1 MKIKDHPQDYL
12 KRLQQVLKSIDRK
25 KLVSLIEKIASFSKT
40 DKTIFIAGN
49 GGSAGTASHMA
60 CDLGKTV
67 LIDSLGDKAYRL
79 RVISLTD
86 NVPLITALAND
97 YGYEYIFSEQ
107 LKSFGRSGDML
118 IVLTGS
124 GNSPNIIQAVLTAKS
139 LGINTYGLLGF
150 GGGKVKEIL
159 DDMLFI
165 DSRDYGL
172 VEDAYLIIGHLITDW
187 FRSKNLNGSN

>member
-12 KRLQQVLKSIDRK
+12 QRVGQVLKSIDRS

-49 GGSAGTASHMA
+49 GGSASTASHMA

-67 LIDSLGDKAYRL
+67 LVDSLGDKAYRL
-79 RVISLTD
+79 RVVSLTD

-97 YGYEYIFSEQ
+97 YGYEHIFSEQ
-107 LKSFGRSGDML
+107 LKNFGRSGDML

-124 GNSPNIIQAVLTAKS
+124 GNSSNIIQAVLTAKS
-139 LGINTYGLLGF
+139 LGIDTFGVLGF

-159 DDMLFI
+159 DDMLII
-165 DSRDYGL
+165 DSEDYGL
-172 VEDAYLIIGHLITDW
+172 VEDTHLIINHMLTDW
-187 FRSKNLNGSN
+187 FRNQNLNDGN

>member
-12 KRLQQVLKSIDRK
+12 KRLKKVLKKIDRS
-25 KLVSLIEKIASFSKT
+25 KLASFIEKIASFSKT

-49 GGSAGTASHMA
+49 GGSASTASHMA

-86 NVPLITALAND
+86 NVPLITALSND
-97 YGYEYIFSEQ
+97 YGYEHIFSEQ

-139 LGINTYGLLGF
+139 LGIQTYGLLGF

-159 DDMLFI
+159 DDMLLI
-165 DSRDYGL
+165 DSDDYGL
-172 VEDAYLIIGHLITDW
+172 VEDAYLIIEHLITDW

>member
-1 MKIKDHPQDYL
+1 MKLKDHPQNYL
-12 KRLQQVLKSIDRK
+12 KRLEQVLKSIDRS
-25 KLVSLIEKIASFSKT
+25 KLALLIEKITSFSKT

-49 GGSAGTASHMA
+49 GGSASTASHMA

-79 RVISLTD
+79 RVVSLTD
-86 NVPLITALAND
+86 NIPLMTAIAND

-107 LKSFGRSGDML
+107 LKSFGRKGDML

-139 LGINTYGLLGF
+139 LGIQTFGLLGF
-150 GGGKVKEIL
+150 GGGKVKEVIDDIL
-159 DDMLFI
+159 LI
-165 DSRDYGL
+165 DCDDYGL
-172 VEDAYLIIGHLITDW
+172 VEDTHLIVDHLITDW
-187 FRSKNLNGSN
+187 FRNQNLNHGN

>member
-12 KRLQQVLKSIDRK
+12 QRLEKVLKSIDRH
-25 KLVSLIEKIASFSKT
+25 KLASLIEKIASFSKT

-49 GGSAGTASHMA
+49 GGSASTASHMA

-67 LIDSLGDKAYRL
+67 LIDSLGDKTYRL
-79 RVISLTD
+79 RVVSLTD
-86 NVPLITALAND
+86 NIPLMTALAND

-107 LKSFGRSGDML
+107 LKSFGRKGDML

-139 LGINTYGLLGF
+139 LGIQTYGLLGF
-150 GGGKVKEIL
+150 KGGKVKDIL
-159 DDMLFI
+159 DDMLLI
-165 DSRDYGL
+165 DSDNYGL
-172 VEDAYLIIGHLITDW
+172 VEDAHLIIDHLITDW
-187 FRSKNLNGSN
+187 FRNQNLNNGN

>member
-12 KRLQQVLKSIDRK
+12 RRLEKVLKNIDRN
-25 KLVSLIEKIASFSKT
+25 KLALLIEEIASFSKS

-67 LIDSLGDKAYRL
+67 LIDGLGDKAYRL
-79 RVISLTD
+79 RVVSLTD

-97 YGYEYIFSEQ
+97 YGYEHIFSEQ
-107 LKSFGRSGDML
+107 LKSFGRGGDML

-139 LGINTYGLLGF
+139 LGIDTYGLLGF

-159 DDMLFI
+159 DDMLII
-165 DSRDYGL
+165 DSDDYGL
-172 VEDAYLIIGHLITDW
+172 VEDTQLVIDHLITDW
-187 FRSKNLNGSN
+187 FRNQNLNDGN

>member
-1 MKIKDHPQDYL
+1 MKIKDHPQNYL
-12 KRLQQVLKSIDRK
+12 QRLNRVLKKIDRN
-25 KLVSLIEKIASFSKT
+25 KLASLIAKIASFSKT

-67 LIDSLGDKAYRL
+67 LVDGLGDKVYRL
-79 RVISLTD
+79 RVVSLND

-97 YGYEYIFSEQ
+97 YGYEHIFSEQ

-118 IVLTGS
+118 IIITGS

-139 LGINTYGLLGF
+139 LNIDTYGLLGF

-159 DDMLFI
+159 NGMLLI
-165 DSRDYGL
+165 DSVDYGL
-172 VEDAYLIIGHLITDW
+172 VEDAHLIIGHLITDW
-187 FRSKNLNGSN
+187 FRNQNLNGNN